1 MATRWQAWIPGV
13 GLALMGCPGGGAA
26 ESGGGATGSTG
37 AGSMT
42 TTSVTTTTTGAVV
55 DDTADS
61 TSSGSGGPVD
71 FPPGEFEVLTY
82 NVAGLPQGISSSNP
96 EQNIPQISPLLDGF
110 EMVLV
115 QEDFWYHDLLVA
127 EVTLPYMSVPWTDM
141 PTLDDIGD
149 GLNRFGIHP
158 FADHERVA
166 WYACHGTI
174 DCASDCLATKGWS
187 FARTTLA
194 EGVEV
199 DVYNLH
205 MEAGGCPE
213 DIEIRTNAAQDLV
226 DGIAERSGDR
236 AIIVA
241 GDFNLDAEDPEDVEP
256 LGIIVDGAGLTDAC
270 DAVACGDQ
278 RIDHVMV
285 RSGGGVALS
294 VLGWRIPEQFVD
306 ADSGEPLSDHLPVAV
321 MLRYEPG

>member
-1 MATRWQAWIPGV
+1 V
-13 GLALMGCPGGGAA
+13 
-26 ESGGGATGSTG
+26 
-37 AGSMT
+37 
-42 TTSVTTTTTGAVV
+42 
-55 DDTADS
+55 DTA
-61 TSSGSGGPVD
+61 SSGESSSSSTTDDGPPP
-71 FPPGEFEVLTY
+71 PPGEVQVLTY
-82 NVAGLPQGISSSNP
+82 NVAGLPQGISGSNP
-96 EQNIPQISPLLDGF
+96 EVNMPQISPLLNDF
-110 EMVLV
+110 DLVLV
-115 QEDFWYHDLLVA
+115 QEDFWYHDELVA
-127 EVTLPYMSVPWTDM
+127 EVTLPYASMPWSAR
-141 PTLDDIGD
+141 PSLEDIGD

-166 WYACHGTI
+166 WYACHGQL

-194 EGVEV
+194 PGVEL

-226 DGIAERSGDR
+226 DAIAARSEGR
-236 AIIVA
+236 AVLVA

-256 LGIIVDGAGLTDAC
+256 LAIIVDGAGLTDAC

-285 RSGGGVALS
+285 RSSDALELE
-294 VLGWRIPEQFVD
+294 VLSWSIPEQFVD
-306 ADSGEPLSDHLPVAV
+306 AATGEPLSDHLPVAAE
-321 MLRYEPG
+321 LRATPR